1 MVKELCYDTELLS
14 TRCERATAED
24 AELANDLVET
34 LKATEDAICLAAN
47 QIGVTKCVGAYLDDD
62 GEVHVLFNPRLLMG
76 LRAQKM
82 IETCMTL
89 EEDSKV
95 TRYMKVKV
103 SYDELVDGELV
114 AKKRD
119 FMGWE
124 AQMVQHLIDHC
135 NGKLV

>member
-1 MVKELCYDTELLS
+1 MVKELCYDTEILS
-14 TRCERATAED
+14 RRCERATAED
-24 AELANDLVET
+24 AALADDLVET
-34 LKATEDAICLAAN
+34 LEATEDAICLAAN
-47 QIGVTKCVGAYLDDD
+47 QIGVTKCVVAYQDDD
-62 GEVHVLFNPRLLMG
+62 GNAHVLYNPRLLMG

-103 SYDELVDGELV
+103 SFDELVDGELV
-114 AKKRD
+114 SKKRD

>member
-1 MVKELCYDTELLS
+1 MVKELVYDTELLS
-14 TRCERATAED
+14 CRCERATADDAALAED
-24 AELANDLVET
+24 LAET

-47 QIGVTKCVGAYLDDD
+47 QIGVTKCVVAYQDDD
-62 GEVHVLFNPRLLMG
+62 AEVHVLFNPRLLMG

-82 IETCMTL
+82 IENCMTL
-89 EEDSKV
+89 EEESKV

-103 SYDELVDGELV
+103 SYEELVDGELV

>member
-1 MVKELCYDTELLS
+1 MVKELVYDTELLS
-14 TRCERATAED
+14 TRCALATAED
-24 AELANDLVET
+24 ATVAEDLVDT

-47 QIGVTKCVGAYLDDD
+47 QIGVTKCVVAYLDDD
-62 GEVHVLFNPRLLMG
+62 GEAHVLYNPRILMG
-76 LRAQKM
+76 LHAQKM
-82 IETCMTL
+82 IENCMTL
-89 EEDSKV
+89 EEESKV

-103 SYDELVDGELV
+103 AYEELVEGELV

-135 NGKLV
+135 KGKLV

>member
-1 MVKELCYDTELLS
+1 MVKELCYDTEILS
-14 TRCERATAED
+14 TRCERATADD
-24 AELANDLVET
+24 AALADDLVET
-34 LKATEDAICLAAN
+34 LRATEEAGCLAAN
-47 QIGVTKCVGAYLDDD
+47 QIGVTKCVVAYLDDD
-62 GEVHVLFNPRLLMG
+62 GEAHVLYNPRLLMG
-76 LRAQKM
+76 LRAQKL

-95 TRYMKVKV
+95 TRYMKAKV
-103 SYDELVDGELV
+103 SYEELVDGKLV